1 MVTLKMQL
9 YFLENFFDRED
20 VVEKHTRN
28 LQNKT
33 AYLLKEITENDVITK
48 DEQDDIFSKIIV
60 DIVLNMG
67 LGNPDNK
74 EVINETLKALN
85 SVMSRSDKAKFV
97 TLDKKDRLMAL
108 KDIREIVCGIRIF
121 NKHAGNSTNG
131 ISDRKLFLNEP
142 SHSTT
147 STLQTFSSSNLG
159 PIPRIYQI
167 DSPNHTL

>member
-1 MVTLKMQL
+1 MQL

-20 VVEKHTRN
+20 VVEKHSRN

-97 TLDKKDRLMAL
+97 TLDKKDRLVAL

-131 ISDRKLFLNEP
+131 ISDRKFFLTESSYNAAP
-142 SHSTT
+142 IFRN
-147 STLQTFSSSNLG
+147 FSSSN
-159 PIPRIYQI
+159 P
-167 DSPNHTL
+167 